1 MKERIEDV
9 LQNRQRY
16 DRKECMIGSLLTIDD
31 DDYGTWCCNK
41 CEYVWRITHGI
52 NDYVCLL
59 DIDLDLD
66 EVR

>member
-1 MKERIEDV
+1 MIERIEDV
-9 LQNRQRY
+9 LQNRHRY
-16 DRKECMIGSLLTIDD
+16 DRKECVISSLLTIDD

-41 CEYVWRITHGI
+41 CEYVWRITDER

>member
-1 MKERIEDV
+1 
-9 LQNRQRY
+9 
-16 DRKECMIGSLLTIDD
+16 MIGSLLTIDD

>member
-1 MKERIEDV
+1 MLQKLETV
-9 LQNRQRY
+9 LEYRLE
-16 DRKECMIGSLLTIDD
+16 ECMIGSLLTIDD

-41 CEYVWRITHGI
+41 CEYVWRITNEG

>member
-1 MKERIEDV
+1 MLQKLETVLEYRLEECLIDSLIKINED
-9 LQNRQRY
+9 NY
-16 DRKECMIGSLLTIDD
+16 D
-31 DDYGTWCCNK
+31 CNK
-41 CEYVWRITHGI
+41 CEYVWRITNEG

>member
-1 MKERIEDV
+1 MIERLKEIVRDIE
-9 LQNRQRY
+9 RY
-16 DRKECMIGSLLTIDD
+16 ERKECMIDSLLTIDD

-41 CEYVWRITHGI
+41 CEYVWHITDER

-59 DIDLDLD
+59 DIDVGLD